1 MLQPHRNF
9 AFCASQFF
17 ALIRRHVYQM
27 PIDSVLWRQ
36 FQYVSKT
43 VAAPTH
49 TGLSRPTTNKQLGD
63 LLGKLDKSFAADNGE
78 FLTRSKA
85 YQAAMDKLPA
95 YLDRCY
101 ADKDQL
107 IKMLFYV
114 GLQKSKQVQGL
125 TNNVLN
131 KLQKNFDHL
140 ELEDV
145 CIMASTIFKCS
156 VDRINAS
163 TVKIIASTVQ
173 NNFQQLLDSP
183 SNLVCLI
190 KTLRQQR
197 HHDFELLRKLDDSSE
212 VWLKNPVIIKGH
224 ILSYFAEAH
233 YCPKN
238 DKDILSAI
246 FEECKS
252 GSQFRDKDL
261 ARLLWVANIIGTDFS
276 EHDAH
281 VIWSLIASKTEQ
293 YQKKPALFVDCLLS
307 MAIMGHHNLVF
318 AEKLLNQRTVDQF
331 LSKCFCNFLFT
342 LIILNHISIL

>member
-1 MLQPHRNF
+1 MMQPSRNF
-9 AFCASQFF
+9 AFGASNFF
-17 ALIRRHVYQM
+17 VLIRRHAHQI
-27 PIDSVLWRQ
+27 PTDSVLWRQ

-43 VAAPTH
+43 VAVPSH
-49 TGLSRPTTNKQLGD
+49 IGLSRPTTNRQLGD
-63 LLGKLDKSFAADNGE
+63 LLEKLDKTFANDNE

-85 YQAAMDKLPA
+85 YQAAMDKLPEF
-95 YLDRCY
+95 LDRCY

-114 GLQKSKQVQGL
+114 GLQKSKQVHGL

-131 KLQKNFDHL
+131 KLQKNYNHL

-163 TVKIIASTVQ
+163 TVKLIASTVQ

-212 VWLKNPVIIKGH
+212 IWLKNPVIIKGH

-238 DKDILSAI
+238 DKDILAGI

-252 GSQFRDKDL
+252 SQFRDKDL
-261 ARLLWVANIIGTDFS
+261 VRLLWVANIIGTDFS
-276 EHDAH
+276 KRDVD
-281 VIWSLIASKTEQ
+281 VIWSLVSSKTDQ
-293 YQKKPALFVDCLLS
+293 YQKKPELFVDCLLS

-318 AEKLLNQRTVDQF
+318 SEQLLNHRTTTKF
-331 LSKCFCNFLFT
+331 LSTFSFNLCC
-342 LIILNHISIL
+342 

>member
-17 ALIRRHVYQM
+17 VLIRRHVYQI

-49 TGLSRPTTNKQLGD
+49 TGLSRPSTNKQLGE
-63 LLGKLDKSFAADNGE
+63 LLEKLDRSFAADNDE
-78 FLTRSKA
+78 FVTRCKA
-85 YQAAMDKLPA
+85 YRAAMDKLPS

-125 TNNVLN
+125 TNNVIN
-131 KLQKNFDHL
+131 KLQKNFDQL

-156 VDRINAS
+156 VDKINAS

-238 DKDILSAI
+238 DKDILSGI
-246 FEECKS
+246 LEECKS

-276 EHDAH
+276 KHDAH

-293 YQKKPALFVDCLLS
+293 YQRKPALFVDCLLS
-307 MAIMGHHNLVF
+307 MAIMGHHNSAF
-318 AEKLLNQRTVDQF
+318 AEKLLNQRTINQF
-331 LSKCFCNFLFT
+331 LSTAVIFLLT
-342 LIILNHISIL
+342 LIILNHILIL